1 MSEELK
7 PVAFPPLP
15 KGYVTLD
22 GLTRY
27 DAMQVHQYALRY
39 ADAVVA
45 AQSRQA
51 AQPVATITEC
61 EACFTPDV
69 CRLRGKCDHYS
80 AEQVRV
86 AAQPQQAAD
95 ELGWLI
101 EMQFGDGLLW
111 WSGCFDDDGTYPPS
125 RLIARMVNDVNKAV
139 RFSRREDAQRVL
151 DAMLAAQPCPLLAR
165 AKTLYSVHEHMWPE
179 AAQPQQA
186 EPSRSQK
193 MRDAGFTPRDT
204 RLECD
209 ECGQK
214 VTAQFMPIHKCAQ
227 QAAQPVSC
235 QEIGRAHV

>member
-1 MSEELK
+1 MTDALTK
-7 PVAFPPLP
+7 AAQAALDALDNAIDHLP
-15 KGYVTLD
+15 KPYSTGCSNAATDL
-22 GLTRY
+22 R
-27 DAMQVHQYALRY
+27 AAL
-39 ADAVVA
+39 A
-45 AQSRQA
+45 AQQAPDLIPQDALFSCPQMGNSVTRVTQQA
-51 AQPVATITEC
+51 AQPVARPDGRLH
-61 EACFTPDV
+61 ADGYFTWTRRDGYVLDAKLP
-69 CRLRGKCDHYS
+69 CDFYL
-80 AEQVRV
+80 

-186 EPSRSQK
+186 EG
-193 MRDAGFTPRDT
+193 DTP
-204 RLECD
+204 
-209 ECGQK
+209 
-214 VTAQFMPIHKCAQ
+214 
-227 QAAQPVSC
+227 
-235 QEIGRAHV
+235 

>member
-1 MSEELK
+1 MTRNQAIEIARQRALNTRESHGYL
-7 PVAFPPLP
+7 PV
-15 KGYVTLD
+15 TE
-22 GLTRY
+22 
-27 DAMQVHQYALRY
+27 
-39 ADAVVA
+39 ADAQTWMPHEWVIDAILWATMQRDLA
-45 AQSRQA
+45 AQQAVNPTRSREEVEGDAYTLGMRYPQQA
-51 AQPVATITEC
+51 AQPVARPDGRLH
-61 EACFTPDV
+61 ADGYFTWTRRDGYVLDAKLP
-69 CRLRGKCDHYS
+69 CDFYL
-80 AEQVRV
+80 

-186 EPSRSQK
+186 EG
-193 MRDAGFTPRDT
+193 DTP
-204 RLECD
+204 
-209 ECGQK
+209 
-214 VTAQFMPIHKCAQ
+214 
-227 QAAQPVSC
+227 
-235 QEIGRAHV
+235 